1 MANGSDNFKKYA
13 LLFLPLTLFLVLAVF
28 LLQGLFSE
36 PRYEVSSQVNKP
48 LPDFRLPDVMDETVI
63 YSPQVFQ
70 GEVTLLNVWGTWCV
84 TCAVELPY
92 LTSLREQGVRI
103 VGLYFE
109 QDLDPDFGGKSV
121 MQIRKEIQQ
130 TVGQLGNPYQ
140 FNIFDERRD
149 YSFDLG
155 VTGAPETFLID
166 SKGTVLIH
174 HVGDL
179 NERVWQAKF
188 QSVYQTAVAE
198 AGGDTK
204 GVSGDA

>member
-1 MANGSDNFKKYA
+1 MVKKYA
-13 LLFLPLTLFLVLAVF
+13 LLFLPLTLFLVLAAF

-36 PRYEVSSQVNKP
+36 PRYEVSSRVNKP
-48 LPDFRLPDVMDETVI
+48 LPDFRLPDVMNETVF
-63 YSPQVFQ
+63 YSPQVFK

-109 QDLDPDFGGKSV
+109 QDLDPDFGGKPLA
-121 MQIRKEIQQ
+121 QIRKEIRQ
-130 TVGQLGNPYQ
+130 TVNQLGNPYQ

-166 SKGTVLIH
+166 SKGTILIH

-179 NERVWQAKF
+179 NERVWQVKF
-188 QSVYQTAVAE
+188 EPVYQNAVSKIIRDSVGE
-198 AGGDTK
+198 SSD
-204 GVSGDA
+204 V

>member
-1 MANGSDNFKKYA
+1 MAKETSQLKKYA
-13 LLFLPLTLFLVLAVF
+13 LLFLPLTLFLALTVF
-28 LLQGLFSE
+28 LLKGLFSE

-48 LPDFRLPDVMDETVI
+48 LPEFQLPDVMDESVI
-63 YSPQVFQ
+63 YTPEVFR

-92 LTSLREQGVRI
+92 LTNLRQQGVRI

-109 QDLDPDFGGKSV
+109 QDLDPDFGGKSIP
-121 MQIRKEIQQ
+121 QIRKEIRQ
-130 TVGQLGNPYQ
+130 TLGQLGNPYQ

-155 VTGAPETFLID
+155 VTGAPETFLIN
-166 SKGTVLIH
+166 SKGVVLIH
-174 HVGDL
+174 HIGDL

-188 QSVYQTAVAE
+188 QRVYQDALRENTEAE
-198 AGGDTK
+198 NGSA
-204 GVSGDA
+204 

>member
-1 MANGSDNFKKYA
+1 MASASGNIKKYA
-13 LLFLPLTLFLVLAVF
+13 LLFLPLTLFLALTVF
-28 LLQGLFSE
+28 LLKGLFSE
-36 PRYEVSSQVNKP
+36 PRYEVSSQVNKT
-48 LPDFRLPDVMDETVI
+48 LPEFQLPDVMDESVVYT
-63 YSPQVFQ
+63 PQVFK

-109 QDLDPDFGGKSV
+109 QDLDPDFGGKSLS
-121 MQIRKEIQQ
+121 QIRKEIKQ
-130 TVGQLGNPYQ
+130 TLGQLGDPYQ

-166 SKGTVLIH
+166 SNGKVLIH
-174 HVGDL
+174 HIGDL

-188 QSVYQTAVAE
+188 QLVYQQALQANTREQGSNSSDV
-198 AGGDTK
+198 
-204 GVSGDA
+204 

>member
-1 MANGSDNFKKYA
+1 MANQTPALKKYA
-13 LLFLPLTLFLVLAVF
+13 LLFLPLFLFLALTVF
-28 LLQGLFSE
+28 LLKGLFSE
-36 PRYEVSSQVNKP
+36 PRYEVSSLVNKP
-48 LPDFRLPDVMDETVI
+48 LPDFELPDVMDATVV
-63 YSPQVFQ
+63 YTPQVFK

-92 LTSLREQGVRI
+92 LTSLRQQGVRI

-121 MQIRKEIQQ
+121 LQIREEIRQ

-166 SKGTVLIH
+166 GRGTVLIH
-174 HVGDL
+174 HIGDL

-188 QSVYQTAVAE
+188 QAAYRNALMTNVETENPSV
-198 AGGDTK
+198 
-204 GVSGDA
+204 